1 MNQEQYQSC
10 FFETQWKRLV
20 EFLKYSFD
28 SGVKYPYIRS
38 KIFDIHGF

>member
-1 MNQEQYQSC
+1 MQSKLLMD
-10 FFETQWKRLV
+10 FIKN
-20 EFLKYSFD
+20 SFD